1 MQNYWMQS
9 VDCIQ
14 HSITS
19 YSYPAVYTGLPWW
32 LSHEESAC
40 NEGDLG
46 SIPELRRSPGGGNG
60 NPFQYSCLG
69 NPTDTGALQA
79 AIRGVA
85 RVGHNLA
92 ARPPPPPRT
101 LYLCT
106 CSSYIW
112 NFVPFHPLH
121 SSHHHLSVPT
131 SCNQT
136 SGFFFCEC
144 GCLDFEYLWDRTG
157 FASLCVTY
165 SLSIIPSRSLCW
177 HKGQDFL
184 TSRGWIVLQCVCKP
198 RLLCRPSAHTSVVFM
213 SLLL

>member
-19 YSYPAVYTGLPWW
+19 YSYSAVYTGLPWW

-121 SSHHHLSVPT
+121 SSHPPPLSPHSLQPNIWLLFLWVRM
-131 SCNQT
+131 
-136 SGFFFCEC
+136 SGFRILMRSYRICF
-144 GCLDFEYLWDRTG
+144 
-157 FASLCVTY
+157 SLCDLLTQHNSFKVVVLTQRAGFPY
-165 SLSIIPSRSLCW
+165 FSGLDRIALC
-177 HKGQDFL
+177 
-184 TSRGWIVLQCVCKP
+184 V
-198 RLLCRPSAHTSVVFM
+198 
-213 SLLL
+213 